1 MLLVVMFPVFVGKV
15 LLVTFLLVM
24 PVGAIFA
31 IIPAVVV
38 MVVRVVYA
46 NLNSG
51 ILRRRGRD
59 GTGDCEGSRQEEPA

>member
-24 PVGAIFA
+24 PVGAIFTV
-31 IIPAVVV
+31 IPVVIVV
-38 MVVRVVYA
+38 MMRVVDA